1 MPAVRIL
8 HLTEGMWFNVQTKR
22 ISFFILSKN
31 KFDRR
36 PYSRR
41 NGMDNERIVSMLNG
55 LIEISRDGAEGF
67 RTCADDADDA
77 ELKLYFRNRAQSCE
91 EAVNKLSTEVRRY
104 GGDPDTSG
112 TVTGT
117 LHRAWVD
124 LKTAMTNRDNL
135 AVLEECERGEAAAV
149 VAYENALREEMPGD
163 LRALLDQQYEGAK
176 RNHDRVRL
184 LRDTA
189 RHGVT

>member
-1 MPAVRIL
+1 
-8 HLTEGMWFNVQTKR
+8 
-22 ISFFILSKN
+22 
-31 KFDRR
+31 
-36 PYSRR
+36 
-41 NGMDNERIVSMLNG
+41 MDNERIVSMLNG
-55 LIEISRDGAEGF
+55 LIDISRDGAEGF
-67 RTCADDADDA
+67 RTCADDANDA

-104 GGDPDTSG
+104 GGNPDTSG

-149 VAYENALREEMPGD
+149 AAYENALWEEMPGD
-163 LRALLDQQYEGAK
+163 LRALLEQQYEGAK
-176 RNHDRVRL
+176 RNHDRVRQ

-189 RHGVT
+189 RHRVA